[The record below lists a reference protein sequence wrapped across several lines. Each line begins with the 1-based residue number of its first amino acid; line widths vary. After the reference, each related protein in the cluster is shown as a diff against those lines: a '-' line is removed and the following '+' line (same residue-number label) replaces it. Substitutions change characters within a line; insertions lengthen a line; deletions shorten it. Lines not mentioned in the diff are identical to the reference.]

1 MVESLSTPP
10 NSANQSGL
18 PETGQAP
25 LDSGRPPTNS
35 QFEKRLKAIRFVSWV
50 GLFFNVLLSL
60 IKILFGTLANSRA
73 LIADGIHGISDIVTN
88 VVIIIGARYW
98 LSPPDDNHPYGHE
111 RLETFVS
118 LIIGVL
124 LAFAGLGIGYD
135 ALMRLLEGGTRDE
148 ALGLA
153 AFFVALVSI
162 LTKEGLYRWT
172 AAKGKELESESIEA
186 SAQEHR
192 ADVFATMPV
201 LLAVAV
207 ALWIPGLAIIDV
219 VGAFIVA
226 IFIQYS
232 AWQIYI
238 PATNSLLD
246 KGADKET
253 RNRIAT
259 LAAKHPGVLEVHA
272 LRTRFMG
279 KSLHIDMHI
288 VINKDLSIETA
299 DKLAH
304 DLELSLRS
312 DFVTQTLG
320 LRVSSVLVHVDPSE

>member
-1 MVESLSTPP
+1 MTAHPSPSERDNP
-10 NSANQSGL
+10 AGL
-18 PETGQAP
+18 PERGQAP
-25 LDSGRPPTNS
+25 PESGRPRTNGP
-35 QFEKRLKAIRFVSWV
+35 FEKRLKAIRFVSWV

-60 IKILFGTLANSRA
+60 IKIIIGTLANSRA

-98 LSPPDDNHPYGHE
+98 LSPPDDDHPYGHE

-148 ALGLA
+148 AVGLA
-153 AFFVALVSI
+153 AFFVALISI
-162 LTKEGLYRWT
+162 IVKEGLYRWT
-172 AAKGKELESESIEA
+172 AAKGRELESESIEA

-219 VGAFIVA
+219 VGALVVA
-226 IFIQYS
+226 ILIQHS

-238 PATNSLLD
+238 PAANSLLD
-246 KGADKET
+246 RGADKET
-253 RNRIAT
+253 RNRIAS
-259 LAAKHPGVLEVHA
+259 LAAQHPGVHGVHA

-279 KSLHIDMHI
+279 KALHIDMHI

-304 DLELSLRS
+304 DLEHSLRS
-312 DFVTQTLG
+312 DSATQALG
-320 LRVSSVLVHVDPSE
+320 VRVSSVLVHVDPDE